1 MKNTTF
7 KTELSVGGWK
17 NTTNSAAE
25 WIIERDIWV
34 IYLAEVNGKGLN
46 GWKEWENNVEGR
58 IRSVDIFSL
67 RLPRRRKWA
76 SGGEKINIW
85 RTNQWGFF
93 SFNEII
99 DPSD

>member
-34 IYLAEVNGKGLN
+34 IYLAEVDGKGLN
-46 GWKEWENNVEGR
+46 R
-58 IRSVDIFSL
+58 
-67 RLPRRRKWA
+67 
-76 SGGEKINIW
+76 
-85 RTNQWGFF
+85 
-93 SFNEII
+93 
-99 DPSD
+99 